1 MKALL
6 WPESRLSEAVLALAH
21 ASGMPIRSGSLPP
34 LPEGTRTVVELL
46 PWLNAAS
53 RSLDL
58 ELQSVQLRME
68 GIEDFLRGAAP
79 AILALPGGYGAL
91 LPGNRLLGPDLRVK
105 SCSVAELKALL
116 LQPSLA
122 AVARGYPDLMDSLG
136 PEFGPVV
143 QRVWMRDMELFPG
156 FLLRLP
162 ADAPALAQARSLGLH
177 RLLGGLLGLQVAM
190 TLLGVAGA
198 WLGASR
204 AIEGRMSGGD
214 VLLWLLLSFSI
225 LPLMAVAVW
234 LRGELGLRL
243 GLLFRRRLL
252 AGILKLEPD
261 EVRSEGVGG
270 HLGRLMDAA
279 EVESLALGAGLGAL
293 TAGVDLGIAAGVLY
307 AGPLGAPGS
316 LLLMLLSAG
325 IGVGAGLLW
334 RRQQAWTRARLG
346 LTGSMIERMV
356 GHRTR
361 LAFLK
366 PERWFLEEDAELED
380 YGRRSAD
387 RDRWAAGLG
396 ALGAGLWPVIGL
408 LFLLPVVWMG
418 LEPEA
423 MALGLGGLLLAGG
436 ALGGLVGGLD
446 RLLSAAVAWERV
458 APLWRA
464 VDRRALPGEVETGL
478 ALARDQ
484 AVVGQRVLDAQ
495 GLSFHF
501 PGRQNLLTGVGLEL
515 RSGDRV
521 LVEGP
526 SGGGKSTLASLL
538 AALRR
543 PQEGILL
550 LRGYDLPSVGE
561 RSWRRMVAT
570 APQFHENHIFSQSLA
585 FNLLMGAGWPATPQ
599 QQAEAAQLCEELGL
613 GPLLQRMPAG
623 LRQQVGETG
632 WQLSHGER
640 SRVYLARALLQGA
653 EVVILDESFGALDP
667 ETQVQALR
675 TARRVAKTLVVIAHP

>member
-1 MKALL
+1 MNAFL
-6 WPESRLSEAVLALAH
+6 WPEARLAEAVLALAH
-21 ASGMPIRSGSLPP
+21 AAGLPIRSGSLPP
-34 LPEGTRTVVELL
+34 LPGGTRTVAELL

-53 RSLDL
+53 RGMGL
-58 ELQSVQLRME
+58 ELQSVQLRIE
-68 GIEDFLRGAAP
+68 GLEDFLRGAAP

-91 LPGNRLLGPDLRVK
+91 LPGNRLLGPELQVVRLP
-105 SCSVAELKALL
+105 VAELKELL

-122 AVARGYPDLMDSLG
+122 AVARGYPDLLDALG

-162 ADAPALAQARSLGLH
+162 SDAPAPAQARSLGLH
-177 RLLGGLLGLQVAM
+177 RLLAGLLGLQAGM

-204 AIEGRMSGGD
+204 ALEGQMSGGD
-214 VLLWLLLSFSI
+214 VLLWLLLSLSL
-225 LPLMAVAVW
+225 LPLMALAVR
-234 LRGELGLRL
+234 LRGELSLRL

-270 HLGRLMDAA
+270 RLGRLMDAA

-293 TAGVDLGIAAGVLY
+293 TALVDLALAAGVLV

-316 LLLMLLSAG
+316 LVLLGLSLG
-325 IGVGAGLLW
+325 IVVGSVLLW
-334 RRQQAWTRARLG
+334 RWQQVWTRARLG
-346 LTGSMIERMV
+346 LTGAMIERML

-361 LAFLK
+361 LAFLR

-380 YGRRSAD
+380 YGRVSAG
-387 RDRWAAGLG
+387 RDRFAAGLG
-396 ALGAGLWPVIGL
+396 ALGGGLWPVVAL
-408 LFLLPVVWMG
+408 LFLLPVAWMG
-418 LEPEA
+418 LEPAA
-423 MALGLGGLLLAGG
+423 MALGLGGILLAGG

-446 RLLSAAVAWERV
+446 RLLAAAVAWERV

-464 VDRRALPGEVETGL
+464 ADRPALGGEVETGL
-478 ALARDQ
+478 ALAKE
-484 AVVGQRVLDAQ
+484 AAGPGQRILDVQ
-495 GLSFHF
+495 GLAFHF

-515 RSGDRV
+515 WKGDRV

-561 RSWRRMVAT
+561 RTWRRMVAT

-585 FNLLMGAGWPATPQ
+585 FNLLMGAGWPASPQ
-599 QQAEAAQLCEELGL
+599 QQADAAKLCEELGL

>member
-1 MKALL
+1 MNAFL
-6 WPESRLSEAVLALAH
+6 WPEARLAEAVLALAH
-21 ASGMPIRSGSLPP
+21 AAGLPIRSGSLPP
-34 LPEGTRTVVELL
+34 LPGGTRTVAELL

-53 RSLDL
+53 RGMGL
-58 ELQSVQLRME
+58 ELQSVQLRIE
-68 GIEDFLRGAAP
+68 GLEDFLRGAAP

-91 LPGNRLLGPDLRVK
+91 LPGNRLLGPELQVVRLP
-105 SCSVAELKALL
+105 VAELKELL

-122 AVARGYPDLMDSLG
+122 AVARGYPDLLDALG

-162 ADAPALAQARSLGLH
+162 SDAPAPAQARSLGLH
-177 RLLGGLLGLQVAM
+177 RLLAGLLGLQAGM

-204 AIEGRMSGGD
+204 ALEGQMSGGD
-214 VLLWLLLSFSI
+214 VLLWLLLSLSL
-225 LPLMAVAVW
+225 LPLMALAVR
-234 LRGELGLRL
+234 LRGELSLRL

-293 TAGVDLGIAAGVLY
+293 TALVDLALAAGVLV

-316 LLLMLLSAG
+316 LVLLGLSLG
-325 IGVGAGLLW
+325 IVVGSVLLW
-334 RRQQAWTRARLG
+334 RWQQVWTRARLG
-346 LTGSMIERMV
+346 LTGAMIERML

-361 LAFLK
+361 LAFLR

-380 YGRRSAD
+380 YGRVSAG
-387 RDRWAAGLG
+387 RDRFAAGLG
-396 ALGAGLWPVIGL
+396 ALGGGLWPVVAL
-408 LFLLPVVWMG
+408 LFLLPVAWMG
-418 LEPEA
+418 LEPAA
-423 MALGLGGLLLAGG
+423 MALGLGGILLAGG

-446 RLLSAAVAWERV
+446 RLLAAAVAWERV

-464 VDRRALPGEVETGL
+464 ADRPALGGEVETGL
-478 ALARDQ
+478 ALAKE
-484 AVVGQRVLDAQ
+484 AAGPGQRILDVQ
-495 GLSFHF
+495 GLAFHF

-515 RSGDRV
+515 WKGDRV

-561 RSWRRMVAT
+561 RTWRRMVAT

-585 FNLLMGAGWPATPQ
+585 FNLLMGAGWPASPQ
-599 QQAEAAQLCEELGL
+599 QQADAAKLCEELGL